1 VFQLLS
7 EGSDTLEFSARRRKW
22 ILVLRH
28 GVGKCHESF
37 FFQSDKVV
45 DYFTGCEALT
55 GLGRLCHRN
64 RPLRQKKQGCEY
76 QSDVLHE
83 DSLLG
88 EKFCVPIKTVLLKV
102 DFKAR

>member
-1 VFQLLS
+1 
-7 EGSDTLEFSARRRKW
+7 
-22 ILVLRH
+22 
-28 GVGKCHESF
+28 
-37 FFQSDKVV
+37 
-45 DYFTGCEALT
+45 
-55 GLGRLCHRN
+55 LCHRN